1 MFLRLEASC
10 QSKKGLK
17 RKCFSIFAKIQNF
30 AKFRFRENSKHFHF
44 HDNYLTLYFL
54 FLYLSKRTLSGTDR
68 LNLVLYE
75 TVRLTTWEQES
86 KRLLCRSN
94 YSCTGLR
101 ILRYIY
107 ILFVPIYSWNPV
119 ANHDACYRASI
130 LATNHVSLLF
140 PRQPIMML
148 VTEPQFWPPIKWTY
162 CSPANQSWCLLQSP
176 YYWPSQHH
184 TPDNIEYAIY
194 LYKRAQRR
202 RNIHGLEPGL
212 PVSGAPLS
220 RAFTSGK
227 KSLDWPE
234 LYLPYFKTFLPK
246 RLALEQ
252 CFPDP

>member
-1 MFLRLEASC
+1 LTSIWRLIPLAELILKWIIFKFFNANGRRLNETTVGISDFQYVIMFLRLEASC

-54 FLYLSKRTLSGTDR
+54 YLYLSKRTLSGTDR

-148 VTEPQFWPPIKWTY
+148 VRASILAWPPITWAY
-162 CSPANQSWCLLQSP
+162 CSPASQS
-176 YYWPSQHH
+176 
-184 TPDNIEYAIY
+184 
-194 LYKRAQRR
+194 
-202 RNIHGLEPGL
+202 
-212 PVSGAPLS
+212 
-220 RAFTSGK
+220 
-227 KSLDWPE
+227 
-234 LYLPYFKTFLPK
+234 
-246 RLALEQ
+246 
-252 CFPDP
+252 